1 MLDMDSHDDDEK
13 AQTYSPPPQMQIE
26 LGCTIFNGPSRFFED
41 LNNFSKKTENT
52 KQSWRQRKMQIQDDF

>member
-13 AQTYSPPPQMQIE
+13 AQTCSPPPQMQIE

-52 KQSWRQRKMQIQDDF
+52 KQS